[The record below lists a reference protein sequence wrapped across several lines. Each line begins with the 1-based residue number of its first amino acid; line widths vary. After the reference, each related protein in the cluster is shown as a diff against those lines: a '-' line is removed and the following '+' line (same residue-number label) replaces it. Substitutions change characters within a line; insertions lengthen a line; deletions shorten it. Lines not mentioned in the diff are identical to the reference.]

1 IVHDLEQ
8 RRIIMNKIAL
18 FAFRGESMCFIHILL
33 NAIQMNEKGME
44 VKIVLE
50 GEATKLVPELIS
62 EQSFLNNFFKKAWNN
77 NLIAGICKACAQKMG
92 TLDSA
97 LSYGFNILED
107 MSGHAG
113 MSQFIEKDYKVIT
126 L

>member
-1 IVHDLEQ
+1 
-8 RRIIMNKIAL
+8 MNKIAL
-18 FAFRGESMCFIHILL
+18 FAFRGESMCFIHVLL